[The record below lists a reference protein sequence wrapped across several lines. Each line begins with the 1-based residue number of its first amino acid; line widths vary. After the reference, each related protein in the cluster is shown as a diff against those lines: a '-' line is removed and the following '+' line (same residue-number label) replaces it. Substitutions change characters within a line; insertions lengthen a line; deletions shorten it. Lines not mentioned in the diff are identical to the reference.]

1 MRLKRFWPGASVGV
15 LGLVLVAVALAAP
28 ASGATSKSTNPRT
41 KIFTLGRSAAAQP
54 ADQDGGGGD
63 DGDSAEEMQARADF
77 EAAIASAPAQAIPA
91 GGLQAAIA
99 SANSL
104 PATGGTWNELTA
116 RPFLNDPVN
125 RGDNFG
131 VGWDFV
137 SGRMTAFTSSGSTL
151 YAGSASGGVWRTTDW
166 ATTGRPSATAC
177 RGCRSARS
185 PPTRPTDRSGSAP
198 ARPTTL
204 PRTSTASAPI
214 GSPAARRPGHGSAAA
229 SWMVPAPTGS
239 AGSTAT
245 STPPP
250 ATGSTGAPRRRPT
263 RRHWQVVLKPDPNP
277 FNSPYRTSFI
287 TDVIAVPGSGGRKI
301 MAVDGWAGYAD
312 ARGDPLQRVLRGH
325 RRGRQLPPRQAAR
338 RHQREQIGRTSL
350 STSGGWLYAVVQ
362 DTSTDSLVGE
372 GAFVSKSGNPAG
384 PWKTIA
390 TSDKL
395 ANSDSALDPPNADLT
410 SYFPG
415 VQADYNQYILADPNN
430 RRHVY
435 LGLEEVYET
444 TNVGAHWNTVG
455 PYWNYD
461 ISCDAADDTP
471 YNCPMTTHPDQH
483 AGYVFPGQLFE
494 GNDGGVWSR
503 PISAHT
509 RGHWTNRNKT
519 LDTLQYYSAAVGNV
533 PGGKAYWG
541 GMQDNGETYYRTG
554 MSRVEQAFTGD
565 GGDTIVDPNNGQ
577 RAVEEYVYLDMYMTT
592 DGARTLT
599 EISPSCLTATSP
611 PDPCDPDPRF
621 IAPIEQDVHNPNH
634 WVSGGQ
640 YVWEDHKG
648 WNTQCAGP
656 VCDWKKVYDTGDGHQ
671 VTALADDGHTMW
683 AAWCGPCN
691 PDTGV
696 PFGRGLAT
704 NYGGSWHELSLRGL
718 PKRYI
723 TSIAADPAN
732 PAHVYVSFGSYS
744 RRWIPDAGVGHVF
757 ETTNGGRTWRDDS
770 GNLPDA
776 PVYKVAI
783 RRGQLVVGSEVGA
796 FISSRSHPGQLVDA
810 GPRPA
815 AGHRLGSGG
824 VAGQEQRGAR
834 HPRPRP
840 VGARAPIGR

>member
-41 KIFTLGRSAAAQP
+41 KIFTLGQSAAAQP

-63 DGDSAEEMQARADF
+63 DGDSAEEIQARADF

-131 VGWDFV
+131 VGWYFV

-151 YAGSASGGVWRTTDW
+151 YAGSASGGVWRTTDMGNHW
-166 ATTGRPSATAC
+166 TPVSNG
-177 RGCRSARS
+177 
-185 PPTRPTDRSGSAP
+185 
-198 ARPTTL
+198 L
-204 PRTSTASAPI
+204 PRLPVGALATNPSDGSVWVGTGEANNASENQYGVGTYRLARGSSTWTQVGGSELDGAGTYRISWINGYVYAATSHGLYRRSASAPN
-214 GSPAARRPGHGSAAA
+214 SA
-229 SWMVPAPTGS
+229 
-239 AGSTAT
+239 
-245 STPPP
+245 
-250 ATGSTGAPRRRPT
+250 
-263 RRHWQVVLKPDPNP
+263 HWQVVLKPDPNP

-301 MAVDGWAGYAD
+301 MAVDGWAGYSTPA
-312 ARGDPLQRVLRGH
+312 AIRYNGFYVGTGAAGSFHRVKPRGDIN
-325 RRGRQLPPRQAAR
+325 AN
-338 RHQREQIGRTSL
+338 QIGRTSL
-350 STSGGWLYAVVQ
+350 SSSGGWLYAVVQ

-390 TSDKL
+390 TSDQL

-461 ISCDAADDTP
+461 ISCDAADTTP

-483 AGYVFPGQLFE
+483 AGYLFHGQLFE

-541 GMQDNGETYYRTG
+541 GMQDNGESYYRTG

-577 RAVEEYVYLDMYMTT
+577 RAVEEYVYLDMFMTT

-671 VTALADDGHTMW
+671 VTALADDGQTMW

-796 FISSRSHPGQLVDA
+796 FISSRSNPGHWSTL
-810 GPRPA
+810 
-815 AGHRLGSGG
+815 GHGLPPVTVWDLAVSPDKDSVVLGTHGR
-824 VAGQEQRGAR
+824 GQWELALR
-834 HPRPRP
+834 
-840 VGARAPIGR
+840 